1 MRGGGAES
9 GDAKG
14 RSAEE
19 GRGSSEGAG
28 WCFLSGRH
36 SSEMGEQRLRHT
48 RGVEPEAAVSG
59 WHGLLAELVAARSR
73 MRLRMAR
80 EPGVLRIDGAQG
92 DVVRD
97 RKLVAV

>member
-9 GDAKG
+9 GGASG

-19 GRGSSEGAG
+19 ARGSSEGAR
-28 WCFLSGRH
+28 WCFFSGRQ
-36 SSEMGEQRLRHT
+36 SSELGELRLRHT

-80 EPGVLRIDGAQG
+80 ETGVLRINGAQG

-97 RKLVAV
+97 RELGAV